1 MITLSLIWSNVK
13 IFAAIVLVIGI
24 VWIYKDKEF
33 YRAENVRQSENVS
46 WLRKYDSLR
55 FSNQVLSSKEIEEHI
70 TYNDPELKK
79 KLEAANIKINRIE
92 SLVSQTLK
100 YRDTSKRET
109 DISGLIDAIKNSI
122 PKQQSWIDTT
132 ECMIVKG
139 IALFDGQKLKVAVT
153 DRQFNNKSDGVVYWQ
168 RRQWKFLGIKTRL
181 LGKKEFTST
190 NFDECG
196 ESRIMKIE
204 KKK

>member
-132 ECMIVKG
+132 ECMTVKG